1 MEVHPMSTAIL
12 SVPQRL
18 QIQRAVRAN
27 KQRAARDEGGE
38 LNVIPFLDIVMNVL
52 MFVLATSTT
61 VFTATIT
68 PTTPSCCVRGAVPN
82 TPTLHVTRGGY
93 VVALGDGFV
102 APDCR
107 SLTSGG
113 RVTVPLRD
121 GRHDAGGLTRCL
133 ATLRQAAGP
142 TSPFRIQRTLQV
154 STLDNVA
161 YGELIRAIDAARE
174 TRPGAGDLYPE
185 VAMGV
190 LR

>member
-1 MEVHPMSTAIL
+1 M
-12 SVPQRL
+12 

-27 KQRAARDEGGE
+27 KQHAARDEGGE

-52 MFVLATSTT
+52 MFVLATSAT

-68 PTTPSCCVRGAVPN
+68 PTTPQCCGRGSVPDV
-82 TPTLHVTRGGY
+82 PTLHITRGGC
-93 VVALGDGFV
+93 VVAARAGIV

-113 RVTVPLRD
+113 QVTVPLRD
-121 GRHDAGGLTRCL
+121 GRHDAAGLTRCL
-133 ATLRQAAGP
+133 ATLRQAAGSS
-142 TSPFRIQRTLQV
+142 SPFRTQRALQV

-161 YGELIRAIDAARE
+161 YRELVRALDAARE

-185 VAMGV
+185 VSLGV